1 MRDMDTKHLEIH
13 SEIFDE
19 IVEDIKQRNLSRNR
33 VPKLIIGT
41 GLSIAYGIPGMSANI
56 FGNETGEKHKQG
68 DKRGQEKSQY
78 HNKRANLITWLKTK
92 MDDRNM
98 DSCLTRKIRQPSII
112 LTGSQPVLW
121 KRLGTG

>member
-1 MRDMDTKHLEIH
+1 
-13 SEIFDE
+13 
-19 IVEDIKQRNLSRNR
+19 
-33 VPKLIIGT
+33 
-41 GLSIAYGIPGMSANI
+41 MSANI

-112 LTGSQPVLW
+112 LTGSQPELW